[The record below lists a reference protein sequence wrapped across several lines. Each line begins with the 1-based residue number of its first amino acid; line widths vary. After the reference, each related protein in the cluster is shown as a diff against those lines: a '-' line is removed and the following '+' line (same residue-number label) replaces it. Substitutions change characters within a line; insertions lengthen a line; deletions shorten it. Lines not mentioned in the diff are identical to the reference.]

1 MKSRMVLTAIMMVL
15 CFIILLCS
23 NAFSSFVSVYSQ
35 GQSINS
41 SSSPSFSPSSQSSPS
56 SSFQSKVAMINKI
69 PSQKVTVGDIDIAY
83 KQLGKSDGKPII
95 LITGLGA
102 TMDTWSPFLLE
113 QLTSSNYYVTIFD
126 NRGTGNTTVG
136 TKQFS
141 ISQFAKDTA
150 GLLDALKIQK
160 ADVLGWSLGSY
171 IAQELTLTNPEKVSN
186 LILYASGCGGQSAT
200 PTSPKII
207 QIVTNTSMSYQQ
219 RAEKQIPFLFPAKWF
234 KAHPDYLNYLPFP
247 KESVSVQT
255 IQQQLKAVANW
266 KGTCNAISNITQPT
280 LVIVGTDDAPLQ
292 DSLMLARRIPGSWV
306 VQIRDAGHG
315 LMYQYPNEFNRAL
328 ITFLEDNHEHK

>member
-1 MKSRMVLTAIMMVL
+1 MEKAILVLL
-15 CFIILLCS
+15 LGILLG
-23 NAFSSFVSVYSQ
+23 AVLMPTLVFT
-35 GQSINS
+35 
-41 SSSPSFSPSSQSSPS
+41 SPSSPS
-56 SSFQSKVAMINKI
+56 SPFQSKVAMINKI
-69 PSQKVTVGDIDIAY
+69 PSQKVTVGDIDMAY
-83 KQLGKSDGKPII
+83 KQLGSKSNAKPII

-102 TMDTWSPFLLE
+102 TMDTWSPLLLE
-113 QLTSSNYYVTIFD
+113 QLASSNYYVTIFD
-126 NRGTGNTTVG
+126 NRGTGNTTAG

-141 ISQFAKDTA
+141 ISQFAKDTS
-150 GLLDALKIQK
+150 GLLDALKISK

-171 IAQELTLTNPEKVSN
+171 IAQELILTNPDKVSN
-186 LILYASGCGGQSAT
+186 LILYASGCGGQSAI

-207 QIVTNTSMSYQQ
+207 QIVTNASMSYQQ
-219 RAEKQIPFLFPAKWF
+219 RAEKQIPFLFPTKWF
-234 KAHPDYLNYLPFP
+234 RANPDYLNYLPFP
-247 KESVSVQT
+247 PKGSVSAQA

-266 KGTCNAISNITQPT
+266 TGTCNAISNITQPT

-315 LMYQYPNEFNRAL
+315 LMYQYPSEFNRAV

>member
-1 MKSRMVLTAIMMVL
+1 MEKAILVLL
-15 CFIILLCS
+15 LGILLGAVLMPTL
-23 NAFSSFVSVYSQ
+23 AFA
-35 GQSINS
+35 
-41 SSSPSFSPSSQSSPS
+41 SPSSP
-56 SSFQSKVAMINKI
+56 FHSKVAMINKI

-83 KQLGKSDGKPII
+83 KQLGKSNAKPII

-102 TMDTWSPFLLE
+102 TMDTWSPLLLE

-126 NRGTGNTTVG
+126 NRGTGNTTAG

-160 ADVLGWSLGSY
+160 ADILGWSLGSY
-171 IAQELTLTNPEKVSN
+171 IAQELTLANPDKVSN

-207 QIVTNTSMSYQQ
+207 QIVTNASMSYQQ
-219 RAEKQIPFLFPAKWF
+219 RAEKQIPFLFPTKWF
-234 KAHPDYLNYLPFP
+234 RANPDYLNYLPFP
-247 KESVSVQT
+247 KESVSAQA

-266 KGTCNAISNITQPT
+266 TGTCNAISNITQPT

-315 LMYQYPNEFNRAL
+315 LMYQYPSEFNRAV
-328 ITFLEDNHEHK
+328 ITFLEDNHEHNNSLR

>member
-1 MKSRMVLTAIMMVL
+1 MTEETILVLL
-15 CFIILLCS
+15 LGILLGAVLMPTL
-23 NAFSSFVSVYSQ
+23 AFA
-35 GQSINS
+35 
-41 SSSPSFSPSSQSSPS
+41 SPSSPS
-56 SSFQSKVAMINKI
+56 SPFQSKVDMINKI

-83 KQLGKSDGKPII
+83 KQLGKSNAKPII
-95 LITGLGA
+95 LITGLGG
-102 TMDTWSPFLLE
+102 TMDTWSPLLLE

-126 NRGTGNTTVG
+126 NRGTGNTTAG

-171 IAQELTLTNPEKVSN
+171 IAQELTLANPDKVSN
-186 LILYASGCGGQSAT
+186 LILYASGCGSQNAT

-207 QIVTNTSMSYQQ
+207 QLVTNASMSYQQ
-219 RAEKQIPFLFPAKWF
+219 RAEKQIPFLFPTKWF
-234 KAHPDYLNYLPFP
+234 RANPDYLNYLPFP
-247 KESVSVQT
+247 KESVSAQA
-255 IQQQLKAVANW
+255 IQQQLEAVANW
-266 KGTCNAISNITQPT
+266 TGTCNAISNITQPT

-315 LMYQYPNEFNRAL
+315 LMYQYPREFNRAL

>member
-1 MKSRMVLTAIMMVL
+1 MEKAILVLL
-15 CFIILLCS
+15 LGILLG
-23 NAFSSFVSVYSQ
+23 AVLMPTLVFT
-35 GQSINS
+35 
-41 SSSPSFSPSSQSSPS
+41 SPSSPS
-56 SSFQSKVAMINKI
+56 SPFQSKVAMINKI
-69 PSQKVTVGDIDIAY
+69 PSQKVTVGDIDMAY
-83 KQLGKSDGKPII
+83 KQLGSKSNAKPII

-102 TMDTWSPFLLE
+102 TMDTWSPLLLE
-113 QLTSSNYYVTIFD
+113 QLASSNYYVTIFD
-126 NRGTGNTTVG
+126 NRGTGNTTAG

-141 ISQFAKDTA
+141 ISQFAKDTS
-150 GLLDALKIQK
+150 GLLDALKISK

-171 IAQELTLTNPEKVSN
+171 IAQELILTNPDKVSN
-186 LILYASGCGGQSAT
+186 LILYASGCGGQSAI

-207 QIVTNTSMSYQQ
+207 QIVTNASMSYQQ
-219 RAEKQIPFLFPAKWF
+219 RAEKQIPFLFPTKWF
-234 KAHPDYLNYLPFP
+234 RANPDYLNYLPFP
-247 KESVSVQT
+247 PKGSVSAQA

-266 KGTCNAISNITQPT
+266 TGTCNAISNITQPT

-315 LMYQYPNEFNRAL
+315 LMYQYPSEFNRAL

>member
-1 MKSRMVLTAIMMVL
+1 MEKAILVLL
-15 CFIILLCS
+15 LGILLGAVLMLTL
-23 NAFSSFVSVYSQ
+23 AFA
-35 GQSINS
+35 
-41 SSSPSFSPSSQSSPS
+41 SPSSPS
-56 SSFQSKVAMINKI
+56 SPFQSKVAMINKI

-83 KQLGKSDGKPII
+83 KQLGKSNAKPII

-102 TMDTWSPFLLE
+102 TMDTWSPLLLE
-113 QLTSSNYYVTIFD
+113 QLASSNYYVTIFD
-126 NRGTGNTTVG
+126 NRGTGNTTAG

-141 ISQFAKDTA
+141 ISQFAKDTS
-150 GLLDALKIQK
+150 GLLDALKISK

-171 IAQELTLTNPEKVSN
+171 IAQELILTNPDKVSN
-186 LILYASGCGGQSAT
+186 LILYASGCGGQSAI

-207 QIVTNTSMSYQQ
+207 QIVTNASMSYQQ
-219 RAEKQIPFLFPAKWF
+219 RAEKQIPFLFPTKWF
-234 KAHPDYLNYLPFP
+234 RANPDYLNYLPFP
-247 KESVSVQT
+247 PKGSVSAQA

-266 KGTCNAISNITQPT
+266 TGTCNAISNITQPT
-280 LVIVGTDDAPLQ
+280 LVIVETDDAPLQ

-315 LMYQYPNEFNRAL
+315 LMYQYPSEFNRAL

>member
-1 MKSRMVLTAIMMVL
+1 MEKAILVLLLGILFAAILMPTL
-15 CFIILLCS
+15 
-23 NAFSSFVSVYSQ
+23 AFA
-35 GQSINS
+35 
-41 SSSPSFSPSSQSSPS
+41 SPSSP
-56 SSFQSKVAMINKI
+56 FQSKAAMINKI
-69 PSQKVTVGDIDIAY
+69 PSQKVTVGDINIAY
-83 KQLGKSDGKPII
+83 KQLGKSNTKPII

-102 TMDTWSPFLLE
+102 TMDMWSPLLLE
-113 QLTSSNYYVTIFD
+113 QLTSSNYSVTIFD
-126 NRGTGNTTVG
+126 NRGTGNTTAG

-171 IAQELTLTNPEKVSN
+171 IAQELTLANPDKVSN

-207 QIVTNTSMSYQQ
+207 QIVTNASMSYQQ
-219 RAEKQIPFLFPAKWF
+219 RAEKQIPFLFPTKWF
-234 KAHPDYLNYLPFP
+234 RANPDYLNYLPFP
-247 KESVSVQT
+247 KESVSAQ
-255 IQQQLKAVANW
+255 IIRQQIEAVANW
-266 KGTCNAISNITQPT
+266 TGTCNVISNITQPT
-280 LVIVGTDDAPLQ
+280 LVIVGTEDAPLQ

-315 LMYQYPNEFNRAL
+315 LMYQYPSEFNRAL
-328 ITFLEDNHEHK
+328 ITFLENNHERK

>member
-1 MKSRMVLTAIMMVL
+1 MTEETILVLL
-15 CFIILLCS
+15 LGILLG
-23 NAFSSFVSVYSQ
+23 AVLMPTLTFA
-35 GQSINS
+35 
-41 SSSPSFSPSSQSSPS
+41 SPSSPS
-56 SSFQSKVAMINKI
+56 SPFQSKVDMINKI

-83 KQLGKSDGKPII
+83 KQLGKGNAKPII

-102 TMDTWSPFLLE
+102 TMDTWSPLLLE

-126 NRGTGNTTVG
+126 NRGTGNTTAG

-171 IAQELTLTNPEKVSN
+171 IAQELTLANPDKVSN
-186 LILYASGCGGQSAT
+186 LILYASGCGGQNAT

-207 QIVTNTSMSYQQ
+207 QLVTNASMSYQQ
-219 RAEKQIPFLFPAKWF
+219 RAEKQIPFLFPTKWF
-234 KAHPDYLNYLPFP
+234 RANPDYLNYLPFP
-247 KESVSVQT
+247 KESVSAQA

-266 KGTCNAISNITQPT
+266 TGTCNAISNITQPT

-315 LMYQYPNEFNRAL
+315 LMYQYPREFNRAL

>member
-1 MKSRMVLTAIMMVL
+1 MEKAILVLL
-15 CFIILLCS
+15 LGILLG
-23 NAFSSFVSVYSQ
+23 AVLMPTLVFT
-35 GQSINS
+35 
-41 SSSPSFSPSSQSSPS
+41 SPSSPS
-56 SSFQSKVAMINKI
+56 SPFQSKVAMINKI

-83 KQLGKSDGKPII
+83 KQLGKSNAKPII

-102 TMDTWSPFLLE
+102 TMDTWSPLLLE

-126 NRGTGNTTVG
+126 NRGTGNTTAG

-141 ISQFAKDTA
+141 ISQFAKDTS
-150 GLLDALKIQK
+150 GLLDALKISK

-171 IAQELTLTNPEKVSN
+171 IAQELILTNPDKVSN
-186 LILYASGCGGQSAT
+186 LILYASGCGGQSAI

-207 QIVTNTSMSYQQ
+207 QIVTNASMSYQQ
-219 RAEKQIPFLFPAKWF
+219 RAEKQIPFLFPTKWF
-234 KAHPDYLNYLPFP
+234 RANPDYLNYLPFP
-247 KESVSVQT
+247 PKGSVSAQA

-266 KGTCNAISNITQPT
+266 TGTCNAISNITQPT

-315 LMYQYPNEFNRAL
+315 LMYQYPSEFNRAV